1 MWRLQTIT
9 QGTRFVWLV
18 FIWNFLK
25 CKKILDSIS
34 RKSSKKKISNM
45 WYTFTYLSDTTICI
59 YIYYYLLGLLLTVCR
74 NICRVIK
81 VQRSQSE
88 AKPTMYLKN
97 QAYFFR
103 QSLTNLIS
111 GVFWSRTQIFCI
123 YCILN
128 FKKITKKDDITERLP
143 SIIFYLLTIEIWMA
157 ITWLVL
163 SNMTLQH
170 LSLKQNKLWNLY
182 NLLLYLWSA
191 RILKILCLSF
201 RNHSKP
207 KWETIYKC
215 MQPGDEHHRL

>member
-18 FIWNFLK
+18 FIWNILK

-34 RKSSKKKISNM
+34 RKSSKKRSP
-45 WYTFTYLSDTTICI
+45 TYDIHSHIYLILAYV
-59 YIYYYLLGLLLTVCR
+59 YIYYYSLGLLLTVCR

-81 VQRSQSE
+81 VQRSQSQ

-128 FKKITKKDDITERLP
+128 LKKITKKDDITERLP

>member
-45 WYTFTYLSDTTICI
+45 WYTLTYLSDTSICI
-59 YIYYYLLGLLLTVCR
+59 YILLFIRSVTDCLQKYLSSY
-74 NICRVIK
+74 K
-81 VQRSQSE
+81 SSKKSKRSQ
-88 AKPTMYLKN
+88 AYYVLKKPVIDKPN
-97 QAYFFR
+97 KWCFFVKDPNF
-103 QSLTNLIS
+103 L
-111 GVFWSRTQIFCI
+111 
-123 YCILN
+123 YILCFK
-128 FKKITKKDDITERLP
+128 FKKNNKKRWYNWKVAILR
-143 SIIFYLLTIEIWMA
+143 TIEIWMA
-157 ITWLVL
+157 ITWIVL

-170 LSLKQNKLWNLY
+170 LSLRQNKLWNLY
-182 NLLLYLWSA
+182 YLLLYLWSA

-215 MQPGDEHHRL
+215 MQPGDEHHSL